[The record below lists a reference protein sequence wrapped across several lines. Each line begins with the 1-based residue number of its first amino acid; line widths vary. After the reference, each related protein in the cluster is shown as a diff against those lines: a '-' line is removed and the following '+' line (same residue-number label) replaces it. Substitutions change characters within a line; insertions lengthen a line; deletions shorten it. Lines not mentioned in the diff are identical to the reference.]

1 MSDVRTESEQR
12 LMSAL
17 LAIPEGRIFVGL
29 LVEETG
35 FLKSSA
41 RDSPTAEDTYY
52 REGER
57 NVGQRVF
64 EMAVSCG
71 ADPLGCMREHGQWLR
86 EIALRERTAFCA
98 NDDEEEE
105 VSYGGT
111 E

>member
-1 MSDVRTESEQR
+1 MTSERSNSEQR

-17 LAIPEGRIFVGL
+17 LALPEGRIFVGL

-35 FLKSSA
+35 FLRSSA

-71 ADPLGCMREHGQWLR
+71 ADPLKCMREHGQWCE
-86 EIALRERTAFCA
+86 EIASRESGLPA
-98 NDDEEEE
+98 DEEEE
-105 VSYGGT
+105 DYGYGGT
-111 E
+111 D